1 MFCRIYL
8 KPIIHARACFDVKVV
23 DDVLLWVFFFDIRTL
38 KRQAKHFYLDK
49 APGGAFFHFSLK
61 GFFVVYSHVALTN
74 ETLCSKNRLVSLIKN
89 AQINVVALK
98 GVALY

>member
-1 MFCRIYL
+1 M
-8 KPIIHARACFDVKVV
+8 KVV
-23 DDVLLWVFFFDIRTL
+23 DDVLLWVFFFFDIRTL
-38 KRQAKHFYLDK
+38 KRQAKHFYLDR
-49 APGGAFFHFSLK
+49 ALGGAFFHFSLK
-61 GFFVVYSHVALTN
+61 GFFVVYSHVTLTN